1 MQARGKTCIFIY
13 GLETPFK
20 ISAIMQNPIAAPYVK
35 TVDPLNLDTLLDAY
49 MRRLSVATR
58 TRKIA

>member
-1 MQARGKTCIFIY
+1 MEARGKTYIFIY

-20 ISAIMQNPIAAPYVK
+20 ISAIMHNPVAAPYAK
-35 TVDPLNLDTLLDAY
+35 TVDALNLDTLLDAY

-58 TRKIA
+58 TRKVA